1 MAIANWNSR
10 FETGIDLIDAQHRS
24 LFEAVNRLA
33 EAFKE
38 GKATARVKESLEFLT
53 RYALEHFQAEERFM
67 RAANYPGLAEHMG
80 EHVRLVEQ
88 VRDLQMDLADGKAA
102 TMDVTIF
109 LVDWLKVHICEF
121 DMAYVYFM
129 KEQQQK

>member
-1 MAIANWNSR
+1 MPIAIWSGR
-10 FETGIDLIDAQHRS
+10 FETGIELVDAQHKS
-24 LFEAVNRLA
+24 LFAAVNKLA
-33 EAFKE
+33 DAFQE
-38 GKATARVKESLEFLT
+38 GKASVQAEESLEFLVGYT
-53 RYALEHFQAEERFM
+53 LEHFQTEERFM
-67 RAANYPGLAEHMG
+67 RAVNYPGLAEHMG
-80 EHVRLVEQ
+80 EHARLLEQ

-109 LVDWLKVHICEF
+109 LVDWLKVHIEES